1 LTYAV
6 WLPEALRRYAIDGRS
21 IDGEVV
27 VAGVNPADAL
37 IFCLGIFPVFGLAI
51 GVMGAAFGA
60 REGGWRH
67 RRA

>member
-1 LTYAV
+1 
-6 WLPEALRRYAIDGRS
+6 
-21 IDGEVV
+21 VV

-51 GVMGAAFGA
+51 GVVGAAFGA